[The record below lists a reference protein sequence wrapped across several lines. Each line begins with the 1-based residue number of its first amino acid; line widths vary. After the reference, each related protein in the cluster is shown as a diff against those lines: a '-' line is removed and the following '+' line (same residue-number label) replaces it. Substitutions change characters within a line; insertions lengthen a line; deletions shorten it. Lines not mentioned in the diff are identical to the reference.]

1 MNRRNILIL
10 ISLLII
16 LLILPKQLKN
26 LGAKPETDPNDEPGI
41 SDEDP
46 DNGLGDDEEPQDEFP
61 LIKYTTSSLRLR
73 KGPSTEDEIILTM
86 PELAEVEVLES
97 LDGWD
102 KLTYDGET
110 GYASS
115 DYLSLEKIERADP
128 NPDPDPVI
136 GLKIINGVLLV
147 NKKYGIPANHFKGE
161 DPEAREHLDKMM
173 ADIKNE
179 IGLGLTLRSGHRTY
193 ELQEKF
199 FNNNARVNG
208 LEHASKYSARPGH
221 SEHETGLTFDL
232 CDIPGTHCLKESF
245 ENTKEGIWLRENA
258 HKYGF
263 ILRYPKGKEKITGYA
278 YEPWHFRYVGKDHA
292 EIIYERDITLEE
304 YLLPDEY

>member
-1 MNRRNILIL
+1 MD
-10 ISLLII
+10 SK
-16 LLILPKQLKN
+16 PKV
-26 LGAKPETDPNDEPGI
+26 DPNEQPGI
-41 SDEDP
+41 
-46 DNGLGDDEEPQDEFP
+46 GGEEPDVEPDDTIEDDLP
-61 LIKYTTSSLRLR
+61 LIKYTMSSLRLR
-73 KGPSTEDEIILTM
+73 KGPSTDDEIILTM

-97 LDGWD
+97 LNGWD
-102 KLTYDGET
+102 KLIYNGET

-115 DYLSLEKIERADP
+115 EFLSLEKKEPEVKPDPDP
-128 NPDPDPVI
+128 NPDPVI
-136 GLKIINGVLLV
+136 GLKIIDGVLLV

-173 ADIKNE
+173 AAIKEE

-193 ELQEKF
+193 ETQEKF

-208 LEHASKYSARPGH
+208 MDHALKYSAKPGH

-232 CDIPGTHCLKESF
+232 CDVPGKHCLTTSF
-245 ENTKEGIWLRENA
+245 ENTSEGIWLRENA

-263 ILRYPKGKEKITGYA
+263 ILRYPKGKEGITGYA
-278 YEPWHFRYVGKDHA
+278 YEPWHFRYVGLEHA
-292 EIIYERDITLEE
+292 EIIYERDVTLEE